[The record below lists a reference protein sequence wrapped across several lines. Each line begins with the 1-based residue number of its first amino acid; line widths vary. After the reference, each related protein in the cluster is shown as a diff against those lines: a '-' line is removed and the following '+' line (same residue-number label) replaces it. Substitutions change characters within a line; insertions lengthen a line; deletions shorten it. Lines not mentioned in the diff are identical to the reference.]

1 MDFHNARARGRGSS
15 FLVPHEATHFLTSS
29 CWMPIPASSERMA
42 FLIPTTCHSL
52 MSRYSLIA
60 CAARNARLRPVFLA
74 SSSSRFLVERST
86 RTENVA
92 LLSVLFICVHC
103 STLVIIPGITNNI
116 VFDACTKALK
126 TWRYTNDLNRF

>member
-15 FLVPHEATHFLTSS
+15 FLVP
-29 CWMPIPASSERMA
+29 PP
-42 FLIPTTCHSL
+42 CHSL

-74 SSSSRFLVERST
+74 RSSSRFLAERST

-92 LLSVLFICVHC
+92 LPDVLFICVHC
-103 STLVIIPGITNNI
+103 STFAISRKLLIKLINESLQATG
-116 VFDACTKALK
+116 L
-126 TWRYTNDLNRF
+126 

>member
-74 SSSSRFLVERST
+74 RSSSRFLAERST

-92 LLSVLFICVHC
+92 LPDVLFICVHC
-103 STLVIIPGITNNI
+103 STFAISRKLLIKLI
-116 VFDACTKALK
+116 
-126 TWRYTNDLNRF
+126 NDSLQATGL